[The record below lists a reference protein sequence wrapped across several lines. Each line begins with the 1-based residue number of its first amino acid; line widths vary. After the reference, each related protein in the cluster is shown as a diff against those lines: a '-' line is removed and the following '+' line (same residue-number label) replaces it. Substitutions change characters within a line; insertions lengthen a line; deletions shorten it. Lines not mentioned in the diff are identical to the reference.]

1 MVELCVGAPF
11 ILLDLGG
18 VKTTACGDDVALI
31 GCGLRGLG
39 GNETAYV
46 ETDFSSLVLLCEG
59 DISRF
64 SFFEGVDLCVT
75 ESLFTAV
82 ELNVGAI
89 GRGGVPLFDS
99 GNC

>member
-1 MVELCVGAPF
+1 MVY
-11 ILLDLGG
+11 
-18 VKTTACGDDVALI
+18 VKTGF
-31 GCGLRGLG
+31 GL
-39 GNETAYV
+39 
-46 ETDFSSLVLLCEG
+46 LVLLCEG

-75 ESLFTAV
+75 ESLFTGV

-89 GRGGVPLFDS
+89 GGDGVSLFDS